1 MKRYSFFLLYAAL
14 CIAVPLRARG
24 GAAQPAAADSLLG
37 AVHTVDVRAKTIDV
51 TTGVGEALR
60 VVHLQVAVDTRIT
73 ETGAPLA
80 LALLQ
85 PGDIV
90 RVSWG
95 SRAQGVVAYTIERI
109 GRVSAGP
116 GGKP

>member
-1 MKRYSFFLLYAAL
+1 MKWPSFFYYAAL
-14 CIAVPLRARG
+14 SAAVPVR
-24 GAAQPAAADSLLG
+24 GAAVPPPAPDSLLG
-37 AVHTVDVRAKTIDV
+37 AVHAVDVRAKTVEV
-51 TTGVGEALR
+51 TTGVGMALW
-60 VVHLQVAVDTRIT
+60 VVRLQIAADTRIT

-95 SRAQGVVAYTIERI
+95 ARGTAAVAYTVERI
-109 GRVSAGP
+109 GRISAVPASGP
-116 GGKP
+116 